1 MPDSFRKHYNIN
13 IIMTEIVVNMVYMYI
28 LYMIENRFTIFIP
41 NFHLPVQSTFLR
53 KKEVT

>member
-28 LYMIENRFTIFIP
+28 LYTTLKRHALNSLLENPYYFIS
-41 NFHLPVQSTFLR
+41 F
-53 KKEVT
+53 